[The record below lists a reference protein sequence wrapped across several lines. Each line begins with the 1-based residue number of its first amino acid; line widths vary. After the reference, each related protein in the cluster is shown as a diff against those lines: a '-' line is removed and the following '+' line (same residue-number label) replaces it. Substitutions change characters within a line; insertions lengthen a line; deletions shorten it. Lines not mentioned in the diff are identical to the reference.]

1 MVSIRILRSPQGYLQ
16 DVSVLFPSDLHSIGI
31 IITLQELRIL
41 TGFDSNFR
49 EIWIWIGA
57 FLSSQ
62 LLLDCVTAA
71 AIGTFLQKK
80 GASSR

>member
-1 MVSIRILRSPQGYLQ
+1 MVSIRILSSPQGYLQ
-16 DVSVLFPSDLHSIGI
+16 EVSVLFPSDLHNRYHCHLRG
-31 IITLQELRIL
+31 LRIP
-41 TGFDSNFR
+41 TAFDSNFR
-49 EIWIWIGA
+49 EIWVRIGA

-62 LLLDCVTAA
+62 LLPDCVTAA